1 MKACPRVCS
10 FPLCTFV
17 FVVDEDCL
25 NQKGHKG
32 TLRNASQF

>member
-25 NQKGHKG
+25 KKGHKG